1 MKVFV
6 TGGSGFVG
14 SAVVPALI
22 ARGHQVLGLARSEAS
37 AGALRRMGA
46 AAHAGSLEDAESLV
60 RGAAQCDA
68 VVHLGFVHDFTR
80 YAEMCALDRQVVET
94 LGGALK
100 GSDRPLLVTSGAV
113 LAPRSGPATEDD
125 PWTADPAEA
134 PRAATELAV
143 DALAAEGV
151 RAGLVRLSPTVHGAG
166 DRGFVPMLAERA
178 REQGAAAY
186 IGAGENCWNAVHR
199 LDAAEVYAGA
209 LDDVVPGRRYHA
221 VAESAVP
228 FRAIAE
234 AIGAGLG
241 LPTMSVAPDAA
252 AAHLG
257 WLAQFAAV
265 DCPVSSA
272 LTRARLGWKPT
283 QPTLLDDLAS
293 GAYFA

>member
-22 ARGHQVLGLARSEAS
+22 ARGHQVLGLARSETS
-37 AGALRRMGA
+37 AETLRRLGA
-46 AAHAGSLEDAESLV
+46 AAHTGSLEDAESLI

-80 YAEMCALDRQVVET
+80 YVEMCALDRRVVET

-100 GSDRPLLVTSGAV
+100 GSDRPLLVTSGAA
-113 LAPRSGPATEDD
+113 LAPRGRPATEDD

-134 PRAATELAV
+134 PRAATERAV

-166 DRGFVPMLAERA
+166 DRGFVPMLAAHA
-178 REQGAAAY
+178 RERGVSAW
-186 IGAGENCWNAVHR
+186 IGAGENRWNAVHR
-199 LDAAEVYAGA
+199 LDAAEVYAAA

-234 AIGAGLG
+234 AIGARLG
-241 LPTMSVAPDAA
+241 LPAVSVAPDAA
-252 AAHLG
+252 AAHFG
-257 WLAQFAAV
+257 WFAHFAAI

-272 LTRARLGWKPT
+272 LTRSRLGWKPT
-283 QPTLLDDLAS
+283 RPTLLDDLAS
-293 GAYFA
+293 EAYFA